1 MTCGHVGG
9 DQAEPVP
16 RYRPYIIYYI
26 TIRIEINAQYFCTY
40 NTIDMNLKI
49 EVFSIVM
56 NSGQCQAFRGCGE
69 RAGVP
74 RLCR

>member
-26 TIRIEINAQYFCTY
+26 TIRIEINA
-40 NTIDMNLKI
+40 
-49 EVFSIVM
+49 
-56 NSGQCQAFRGCGE
+56 
-69 RAGVP
+69 
-74 RLCR
+74 